1 MMEKISTT
9 YCFACGEFKLE
20 DYDGLRKCGCNREK
34 IVTASVDT
42 NKTDLLEVLT
52 EANGVVSEILTTWRH
67 LDDCI
72 DKDKD
77 EKRWLSED
85 LWDKLMSLQE
95 FLNQAVKE

>member
-1 MMEKISTT
+1 MMKNTT
-9 YCFACGEFKLE
+9 VYCMDCGEFNLK

-34 IVTASVDT
+34 TVTASVDMD
-42 NKTDLLEVLT
+42 KIDPLEVLI
-52 EANGVVSEILTTWRH
+52 EANGVVSEIITIWRH
-67 LDDCI
+67 LDDCS